1 MKNKKIWIAAVS
13 LVLVAAL
20 MVGVYFATRPQPT
33 EGSKTVTVTI
43 IHKDKSEKVV
53 TVQTDELYLGRVL
66 VNEGLTPDESGPYG
80 LYMLTVDGE
89 TADYNVDGG
98 WWGIYQHGELTSV
111 GADQVP
117 VADGDSFQVV
127 YNIG

>member
-1 MKNKKIWIAAVS
+1 MKNKKLLIAALG
-13 LVLVAAL
+13 LVLVVAL

-33 EGSKTVTVTI
+33 EGSKTVTITI
-43 IHKDKSEKVV
+43 VHKDKSEKVV
-53 TVQTDELYLGRVL
+53 TAHTDELYLGRVL

-89 TADYNVDGG
+89 TADYNADGG
-98 WWGIYQHGELTSV
+98 WWGIYQNGEMTSV

-117 VADGDSFQVV
+117 VANGDSFQVV